1 MTLDLD
7 GSYVYIPAAGYRGP
21 DSFTYIA
28 RDATAASRVAT
39 VAITVTPTGGPP
51 PAAVTDLPAVLRAGN
66 GFLLRDSLTT
76 GAPTTSFSYGAQP
89 QTVIM
94 GDWNGD
100 GVATPGTFSGGVF
113 KLRNSNTAGPPEVT
127 FTFGDPRGY
136 PVAGDFNG
144 DGTNTVG
151 VYRNGV
157 WQLTNVNAASTP
169 MVVNFGA
176 GSWPSTVPLVGDYDG
191 DGTDTL
197 GTWTAGTFSLRNT
210 NTTGP
215 AEVSVAYGPANAYPL
230 VGDWNGDGTDTVGV
244 RTTTAAWQLN
254 NANDTS
260 PADLTFTY
268 GLPNDLPLVWR
279 KSHEGG
285 GALDALSV
293 ELNRDR
299 PTPLRCRPRRCGCR
313 AGAAGVWRGRHRMRD
328 RTARR
333 RGPVSSSRPRGAAG
347 QNGDRAA
354 ARRWRDLCWRRYS
367 RHDPENGEVDHGPGT
382 SRRRPPDHGW
392 SRVHQGDADPG
403 CHGRRFAGRG
413 RDVERDHG

>member
-1 MTLDLD
+1 MSVLLGTGSFAKATNITTGDQVTSVAVADLNGDNHPDLAVTGFLSNSVSVLLNAQPPVAAGDVYHTAEDTALSVAAPGVLGNDTDADADPLRAFPASPPGHGNLTLDLD
-7 GSYVYIPAAGYRGP
+7 GSYVYIPVTGYRGP
-21 DSFTYIA
+21 DSFTYTA

-51 PAAVTDLPAVLRAGN
+51 PAAVTDLPAVLRAGD

-76 GAPTTSFSYGAQP
+76 GDPTTSFSYGAQP

-157 WQLTNVNAASTP
+157 WQLTNVNATSTP
-169 MVVNFGA
+169 MVVNFGT
-176 GSWPSTVPLVGDYDG
+176 GSWPATVPLVGDCNG

-279 KSHEGG
+279 NK
-285 GALDALSV
+285 
-293 ELNRDR
+293 
-299 PTPLRCRPRRCGCR
+299 P
-313 AGAAGVWRGRHRMRD
+313 
-328 RTARR
+328 
-333 RGPVSSSRPRGAAG
+333 
-347 QNGDRAA
+347 
-354 ARRWRDLCWRRYS
+354 
-367 RHDPENGEVDHGPGT
+367 
-382 SRRRPPDHGW
+382 
-392 SRVHQGDADPG
+392 
-403 CHGRRFAGRG
+403 
-413 RDVERDHG
+413 